1 MSLRFGIIIITLTC
15 LEMLGC
21 NVGQSRSATV
31 FERGQPAPSQYFTGS
46 VWLEMLHTNTDPA
59 LDAQVYNVTF
69 EARARTHWHSHPGGQ
84 ILMITSGLC
93 YYQEQGSPGR
103 ILKPGEVVAVA
114 PNVLHWHG
122 ASPKG
127 QMTHLGISTQVHL
140 GSVQW
145 KGPVINEYYNAVGQ
159 H

>member
-1 MSLRFGIIIITLTC
+1 MSLRSGIITTLIG
-15 LEMLGC
+15 LAMLGC
-21 NVGQSRSATV
+21 SVGQSRSNTA
-31 FERGQPAPSQYFTGS
+31 FAKGQPAPQQYFTGH
-46 VWLEMLHTNTDPA
+46 VWLQMLHTNTDPA

-93 YYQEQGSPGR
+93 YYQEKGKPAR
-103 ILKPGEVVAVA
+103 ILKPGEVVAAA

-122 ASPKG
+122 ASPNTE
-127 QMTHLGISTQVHL
+127 MAHLGISTQVHL

-145 KGPVINEYYNAVGQ
+145 KGPVTDEQYATVQ
-159 H
+159 DQ